1 VTWVAGVDGCK
12 GGWIAVFRH
21 AKTGRAS
28 PCFVS
33 SLAEIIDAPEAPQWI
48 AVDMPMGFLEAAEPG
63 GRACER
69 AARAILGP
77 AGRASCVFSAP
88 SRAALAAETYPEA
101 LTRNRDGAGV
111 GLSKQAF
118 NLFPKMREVD
128 ALLRARPGAGVFESH
143 PEIAFARLAGAP
155 LRAAKKTKAGQRARL
170 ALLEK
175 AGFRKIHDW
184 LGQFPRKAVAP
195 DDMLDAAVVC
205 LTALLRARNQAECLP
220 AAPPKDRYGIE
231 MAIWR

>member
-1 VTWVAGVDGCK
+1 VFVAGVDGCK

-21 AKTGRAS
+21 ARTGRS
-28 PCFVS
+28 FPRF
-33 SLAEIIDAPEAPQWI
+33 AETLSEIVDAPEAPRWI
-48 AVDMPMGFLEAAEPG
+48 AVDMPMGFAEIAERG

-88 SRAALAAETYPEA
+88 SRDALAARNYPDA
-101 LTRNRDGAGV
+101 LARNRKGAGV

-118 NLFPKMREVD
+118 NLFPKMREAD
-128 ALLRARPGAGVFESH
+128 ALLRARPGIGMFESH

-155 LRAAKKTKAGQRARL
+155 LRDAKKTAEGRRARL
-170 ALLEK
+170 ALLAK
-175 AGFRKIHDW
+175 AGFRDAESW
-184 LGQFPRKAVAP
+184 LDLFPRKHVAP
-195 DDMLDAAVVC
+195 DDVLDAAAIC
-205 LTALLRARNQAECLP
+205 LTALRRARGQAERLP
-220 AAPPKDRYGIE
+220 DPAPRDRHEIE

>member
-1 VTWVAGVDGCK
+1 MFVAGVDGCK

-21 AKTGRAS
+21 AKTGRSFPRFAAT
-28 PCFVS
+28 
-33 SLAEIIDAPEAPQWI
+33 LAEIVDAPEAPRWV
-48 AVDMPMGFLEAAEPG
+48 AVDMPMGFADVAEPG

-88 SRAALAAETYPEA
+88 ARAALAATAYPEA
-101 LTRNRDGAGV
+101 LARNRQGAGV

-128 ALLRARPGAGVFESH
+128 ALLRARPGIGVFESH
-143 PEIAFARLAGAP
+143 PEVAFARLAGAP
-155 LRAAKKTKAGQRARL
+155 LRAAKKTPEGRRARL
-170 ALLEK
+170 ALLAK
-175 AGFRKIHDW
+175 AGFGDARGW
-184 LGQFPRKAVAP
+184 LDLFPSKDVAA
-195 DDMLDAAVVC
+195 DDVLDAAVVC
-205 LTALLRARNQAECLP
+205 LTALRRARGHAEPLP
-220 AAPPKDRYGIE
+220 GDAPRDRYGIE